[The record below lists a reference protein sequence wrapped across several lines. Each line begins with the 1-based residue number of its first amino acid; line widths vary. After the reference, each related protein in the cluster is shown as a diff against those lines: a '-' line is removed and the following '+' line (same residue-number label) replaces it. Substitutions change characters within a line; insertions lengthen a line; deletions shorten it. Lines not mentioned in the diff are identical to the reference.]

1 MRSNAGGRRPTAQYQ
16 PSTPMSGADGRPKEK
31 RKMFKRLAKMALAL
45 GVLATVGITMIPH
58 EAEAQNNRCYRDAG
72 DVLICR

>member
-1 MRSNAGGRRPTAQYQ
+1 MRSNAGGRQPTAQYE

-45 GVLATVGITMIPH
+45 GVLATVSITMLPH
-58 EAEAQNNRCYRDAG
+58 QAEALDRRCYRDAG